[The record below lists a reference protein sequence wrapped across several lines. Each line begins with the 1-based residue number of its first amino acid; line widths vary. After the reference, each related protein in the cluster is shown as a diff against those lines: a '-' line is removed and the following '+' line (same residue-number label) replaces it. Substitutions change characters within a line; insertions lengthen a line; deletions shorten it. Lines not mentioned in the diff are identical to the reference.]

1 MTKLQVGDAVIIS
14 SNLKKT
20 DEAHTVVS
28 EMRKMIGNIYKIEK
42 IRKST
47 IGRPSTIFIDAFM
60 FHPDDL
66 IPYKKPKKQK
76 PVTFNPENL
85 NL

>member
-1 MTKLQVGDAVIIS
+1 MTKFKIGDRVVIS

-20 DEAHTVVS
+20 DMKHSVV
-28 EMRKMIGNIYKIEK
+28 EQMRAMVGKVYPIQNIKNT
-42 IRKST
+42 SSDV
-47 IGRPSTIFIDAFM
+47 PTIFVDSYM

-66 IPYKKPKKQK
+66 IPYEKPKKQP
-76 PVTFNPENL
+76 PVTFNPEQL

>member
-1 MTKLQVGDAVIIS
+1 MAKFKIGDRVVIS

-20 DEAHTVVS
+20 DMKHSVVEQMREMIDKVYPIQNIKNSSS
-28 EMRKMIGNIYKIEK
+28 EVPIIIVDSY
-42 IRKST
+42 
-47 IGRPSTIFIDAFM
+47 M

-66 IPYKKPKKQK
+66 FPYEKPKKHP
-76 PVTFNPENL
+76 PVTFNPEQL